1 MQAKVQAMDVAMSEP
16 LTLRTVCRLLAAIAI
31 AFAAATLAPAPAK
44 AQQVILLVN
53 GDPITNFDIE
63 QRAKLIQLSTNKAP
77 SRQAV
82 IDELIDEKLKI
93 QQLLRYGIENMDND
107 VNVAFGNMA
116 RRMRMTAAQFA
127 DQLAKSGV
135 GLGTL
140 KSRIKAEITWTQI
153 IRGRYQS
160 AFQFSEKDILAK
172 MEAKGDKSLIGY
184 DYTMRPIL
192 FVLPKQTPESV
203 AARKKEAEALRAKF
217 QGCEEGLALVRGLR
231 DVAIRNKV
239 VRSSADLPPS
249 LREILEKTEMGKLT
263 APEVTAQGVEVYAL
277 CDKQPSGTDNAPGR
291 REVREQM
298 ATEQFQML
306 SKRYLAELRSQAM
319 IEYKDKK

>member
-1 MQAKVQAMDVAMSEP
+1 MQAMDVAMSGP
-16 LTLRTVCRLLAAIAI
+16 LILRTVCRLLAAVAI

-93 QQLLRYGIENMDND
+93 QQLLRYGIENMDSD

-160 AFQFSEKDILAK
+160 SFQFSEKDILAK

-192 FVLPKQTPESV
+192 FVLPKQTPETV

-217 QGCEEGLALVRGLR
+217 QGCEEGLALVRGLPH
-231 DVAIRNKV
+231 VAIRNKV